1 MIDQTLVG
9 IDVSKDQF
17 DVVTIPASTHQ
28 TFDNDP
34 SGIASLVEWLEQAQ
48 PELVVMEDS
57 GGYQK
62 RLELKLWAAEIPFA
76 MVNPRQIRDY
86 AKGTGQLAKTDEI
99 DAGVLA
105 VFGQKQMPDPKME
118 PEEGALQLKDLVTRR
133 RQLQKMIQEE
143 HNRLDTADEEM
154 TRRINKHLQWLKE
167 DLKAIDQEIDSTIK
181 EHENLREKND
191 LLQSTP
197 GVGRVLAFTLLA
209 DLCELGWVNA
219 KQIAA
224 LVGVAPFNSDSGRT
238 KGKRF
243 CWGGRAQVRRVLYM
257 AAMSATVHNPVI
269 REFYQRLLDNGK
281 HKMVALVAC
290 MRKLLVIL
298 NAMIRDGKAWEPKIS
313 QNA

>member
-1 MIDQTLVG
+1 MIDQTFVG

-17 DVVTIPASTHQ
+17 DVVTIPASEHRR
-28 TFDNDP
+28 FDNDQG
-34 SGIASLVEWLEQAQ
+34 GIADLIEWLEQAQ
-48 PELVVMEDS
+48 PELVVMEDT

-62 RLELKLWAAEIPFA
+62 PLELKLWAAEIPFA

-86 AKGTGQLAKTDEI
+86 AKGTGEMAKTDEI
-99 DAGVLA
+99 DAGILA
-105 VFGQKQMPDPKME
+105 VFGQKQTPHPKME
-118 PEEGALQLKDLVTRR
+118 PEEGVLQLKDLVTRR

-143 HNRLDTADEEM
+143 HNRLETADEEM
-154 TRRINKHLQWLKE
+154 AHRIDAHLQWLKE
-167 DLKAIDQEIDSTIK
+167 ELEVIDDEIDSTIK
-181 EHENLREKND
+181 DHENLREKND
-191 LLQSTP
+191 ILQSMP

-209 DLCELGWVNA
+209 DLCEMGWVNA

-243 CWGGRAQVRRVLYM
+243 CWGGRAQVRKVLYM
-257 AAMSATVHNPVI
+257 AAMSATIHNPVI
-269 REFYQRLLDNGK
+269 REFYQRLLSDGK

-298 NAMIRDGKAWEPKIS
+298 NAMIRDGKEWNPKIS
-313 QNA
+313 ENA

>member
-1 MIDQTLVG
+1 MTDQTFVG

-17 DVVTIPASTHQ
+17 DVVTIPASKHH
-28 TFDNDP
+28 TFDNDQR
-34 SGIASLVEWLEQAQ
+34 GIARLTEWLEQAQ

-86 AKGTGQLAKTDEI
+86 ARGTGEMAKTDEI
-99 DAGVLA
+99 DAGILA
-105 VFGQKQMPDPKME
+105 VFGQKQTPNPKLE
-118 PEEGALQLKDLVTRR
+118 PEEGVLQLKALVTRR
-133 RQLQKMIQEE
+133 RQLHKMIQEE
-143 HNRLDTADEEM
+143 SNRLETVDEQM
-154 TRRINKHLQWLKE
+154 ARRIKRHMEWLKE
-167 DLKAIDQEIDSTIK
+167 EREAIDQEIDNTVQ
-181 EHENLREKND
+181 EHENLREKSD
-191 LLQSTP
+191 ILQSMP

-243 CWGGRAQVRRVLYM
+243 CRGGRAEVRKVLYM
-257 AAMSATVHNPVI
+257 AALSATVHNPII
-269 REFYQRLLDNGK
+269 REFYQRLINNGK
-281 HKMVALVAC
+281 DEMVAIVAC
-290 MRKLLVIL
+290 MRKIVVIL
-298 NAMIRDGKAWEPKIS
+298 NAMIRDGKEWDPKIS